1 MSVRLKIA
9 VVHYHFK
16 PGGVTRVAQATLTG
30 FRSVAPD
37 IQFGFISG
45 PPAYSEESSDALCL
59 DGLGYTDPGQR
70 IDPESLYFS
79 LIGAARDLFGGL
91 PDVWHIHNHSL
102 GKNKAFAGVVQRL
115 AADGRPILLHIH
127 DFAEDGRPSNYAH
140 IQEGLEAPEDL
151 YPLGEHIHYGLLNGR
166 DFAIMRSAGVPS
178 ENIHLLPNPIPSIN
192 QIDDSVIPDFS
203 QICKRSKLL
212 LYPVRALQ
220 RKNFGE
226 LALWSALA
234 PEDTWLAN
242 TLGPSNPN
250 YRPSFERWIA
260 KAKSWDLPLVFELA
274 TQTEASFE
282 QIIARANAMIT
293 TSVAEGFG
301 LGFLEPWTFDKA
313 VLGRDLPE
321 ITQDFKNNGIHLD
334 HLYPRIDIPVDFLEN
349 FEELKAETRLRFS
362 NLRQQYQQTFEDRD
376 IDAILDSWIQ
386 DYQID
391 FGVLSEPIQEQII
404 DRIVRERPAWAQT
417 LAHTFFEKEISE
429 QHIQENKHR
438 IQNDLNPEK
447 YAHTLLGV
455 YQTLANAKVER
466 VLGHLNPEK
475 ILSHFL
481 SPSRFNLLRSL

>member
-16 PGGVTRVAQATLTG
+16 PGGVTRVTQATLIG

-45 PPAYSEESSDALCL
+45 PPAYSQKSSDAICL
-59 DGLGYTDPGQR
+59 DGLDYTESEQKV
-70 IDPESLYFS
+70 DPETLYFS

-140 IQEGLEAPEDL
+140 IREGLESSEDL

-166 DFAIMRSAGVPS
+166 DFSIMQSAGVPS
-178 ENIHLLPNPIPSIN
+178 KNIHLLPNPIPSPN
-192 QIDDSVIPDFS
+192 QINDSVASDLS
-203 QICKRSKLL
+203 QICKRPKLL

-226 LALWSALA
+226 LAFWSALA
-234 PEDTWLAN
+234 PKDTWFAN

-250 YRPSFERWIA
+250 YRPSFERWIG

-274 TQTEASFE
+274 TQTDASFD

-334 HLYPRIDIPVDFLEN
+334 HLYPRLDIPVDFLED
-349 FEELKAETRLRFS
+349 FAALKAETRLRFS
-362 NLRQQYQQTFEDRD
+362 NLREQYQQTFEDHD
-376 IDAILDSWIQ
+376 VEEILDSWIQ
-386 DYQID
+386 NYQID
-391 FGVLSEPIQEQII
+391 FGVLSESIQEQII
-404 DRIVRERPAWAQT
+404 ERVLKERPVWAQK
-417 LAHTFFEKEISE
+417 LANTFFEKEISE
-429 QHIQENKHR
+429 QHIQENKRH
-438 IQNDLNPEK
+438 IQSDLTPEK
-447 YAHTLLGV
+447 YAQTLLSI

-466 VLGHLNPEK
+466 VLGHINPEK